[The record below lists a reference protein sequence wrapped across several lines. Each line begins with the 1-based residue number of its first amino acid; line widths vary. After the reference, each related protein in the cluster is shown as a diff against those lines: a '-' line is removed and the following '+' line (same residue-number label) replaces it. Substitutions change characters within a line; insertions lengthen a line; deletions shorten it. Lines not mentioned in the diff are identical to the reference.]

1 MKTPLCGMLTLA
13 AIYFTAQ
20 TTTPPTGKVGINTT
34 TPTESLDVKGHV
46 RIQELYSENE
56 QTGTELSETNNNK
69 TFTATDVVTANANG
83 VLGKKS
89 LSSIIA
95 AQTPNFPWRKVGTIE
110 SAVPADGLSMY
121 SKYKTGIGDYSSNGD
136 TIGSVFE
143 IKSTNATSDNGQQF
157 GLINGPYKWHLST
170 ENTTD
175 KSGAFTLT
183 KRNSNENG
191 GQARV
196 FSLTKDSKI
205 YLGAALSDTSGGGA
219 KIFIDGKDGKI
230 GINKGSADYALD
242 VNGQAKIST
251 LNDQD
256 PTTTNLK
263 MVVADANGVLGK
275 ANIPSIPT
283 IPTEPWRQLGGTNEA
298 TANNQN
304 IYQNGKVG
312 IGNYASTSSFNS
324 DFEVNSS
331 HNGYH
336 VGIANGQDTK
346 WNLSTEND
354 NEKPFTITRRHSS
367 NNGGEGR
374 VLSLTKDT
382 KLYLGS
388 NIDTNGNRA
397 NILVDGKNGK
407 IGINKNTAD
416 HHLDV
421 AGTAKISDNIFLND
435 KWNIGLKGNSLMFY
449 SSGTKAD
456 TNNKFTL
463 TNEGKLFLGKDMNGD
478 GNGTG
483 ANVFLDGKDG
493 KVAIGKNSADYK
505 LDVAGDAKISGLK
518 DGNGYTATHM
528 VVADANGV
536 LGKANIPT
544 IPTEPWQVA
553 GGTIQATANNQ
564 KIYQNNKVGIGDYS
578 STDIG
583 SNFEINGGGSS
594 QLGLINGTSKWDIST
609 EDKALTF
616 TKRKPENGRIFS
628 ITDKAIIYLG
638 NTLLTQN
645 GSGAKLILDGGN
657 GKIGINKNSADYNLD
672 VVGDAKI
679 SGLKTTSDDITNGG
693 TTSKYSPAKMVVADA
708 NGVLGKVDIPVIPTI
723 PTEPWRQL
731 GGTNEATTNS
741 QNIYQN
747 GKVGIGNY
755 TSTSSFDSDF
765 EVSSNRNGYQ
775 IGIANGDSKWN
786 LSTESGEE
794 RAFSITKR
802 HPNNQGRLLSLDK
815 DAKLYLGNTLLNT
828 SGSGAKIL
836 VDGGQGKIGVGKN
849 SAEYNLDVAGNA
861 KISGLPDKGSNDTVK
876 MVVVDNSGVLKKAD
890 IPSGNGNGVKNHT
903 GSNDAV
909 QCNSS
914 NAGTI
919 HYKEGVTVNKQSTSV
934 MGFCMKTSDSKYR
947 WFYMFGGAGTT
958 TGSAADAP
966 NFGDGL

>member
-34 TPTESLDVKGHV
+34 EPTETLDVKGKV
-46 RIQELYSENE
+46 RIQELYSEND
-56 QTGTELSETNNNK
+56 QTGTKLSETDDNK

-95 AQTPNFPWRKVGTIE
+95 AQTPNFPWKKVGTTDN
-110 SAVPADGLSMY
+110 AVPANGLSMY
-121 SKYKTGIGDYSSNGD
+121 SKYKAGIGDYSNAGSEIKGALEVLDGPEDQFALRRDNYIWNFNAYTVNNNPFLTIVGRPNNKRLLSLSSLGALYLGSGMTD
-136 TIGSVFE
+136 SAGSGANLILDGGTGTIG
-143 IKSTNATSDNGQQF
+143 IGKNST
-157 GLINGPYKWHLST
+157 
-170 ENTTD
+170 
-175 KSGAFTLT
+175 
-183 KRNSNENG
+183 
-191 GQARV
+191 
-196 FSLTKDSKI
+196 
-205 YLGAALSDTSGGGA
+205 
-219 KIFIDGKDGKI
+219 
-230 GINKGSADYALD
+230 DYDLD
-242 VNGQAKIST
+242 VNGYTRISQLPTSNDYAKYY
-251 LNDQD
+251 
-256 PTTTNLK
+256 TTENGTRVQKTKTNKYVPAK
-263 MVVADANGVLGK
+263 MVVVDADGVLGK
-275 ANIPSIPT
+275 QDFPSIPT
-283 IPTEPWRQLGGTNEA
+283 IPTEPWNKLGGTTQA
-298 TANNQN
+298 TANTDN

-312 IGNYASTSSFNS
+312 IGNYASTSTFDS
-324 DFEVNSS
+324 DFEVNSNR
-331 HNGYH
+331 NGYH
-336 VGIANGQDTK
+336 IGIANGADTK

-354 NEKPFTITRRHSS
+354 NEKPFTITRRHSR

-388 NIDTNGNRA
+388 DIDTNGSRA
-397 NILVDGKNGK
+397 KILVDGKNGK

-435 KWNIGLKGNSLMFY
+435 KWNIGLKENSLMFY

-528 VVADANGV
+528 VVADTNGV
-536 LGKANIPT
+536 LGKANIPS

-553 GGTIQATANNQ
+553 GGTTQATANNQ

-578 STDIG
+578 STGADI
-583 SNFEINGGGSS
+583 SSSFEINGGGTS
-594 QLGLINGTSKWDIST
+594 QLGLINTKDNVLTKWDIST
-609 EDKALTF
+609 EDKSLTF

-628 ITDKAIIYLG
+628 LTDKAIIYLG

-657 GKIGINKNSADYNLD
+657 GKIGINKNSA
-672 VVGDAKI
+672 
-679 SGLKTTSDDITNGG
+679 
-693 TTSKYSPAKMVVADA
+693 
-708 NGVLGKVDIPVIPTI
+708 
-723 PTEPWRQL
+723 
-731 GGTNEATTNS
+731 
-741 QNIYQN
+741 
-747 GKVGIGNY
+747 
-755 TSTSSFDSDF
+755 
-765 EVSSNRNGYQ
+765 
-775 IGIANGDSKWN
+775 
-786 LSTESGEE
+786 
-794 RAFSITKR
+794 
-802 HPNNQGRLLSLDK
+802 
-815 DAKLYLGNTLLNT
+815 
-828 SGSGAKIL
+828 
-836 VDGGQGKIGVGKN
+836 
-849 SAEYNLDVAGNA
+849 EYNLDVAGDA
-861 KISGLPDKGSNDTVK
+861 KISGLPDKGSSDTVK

-890 IPSGNGNGVKNHT
+890 IPTGGGSGNGVTKHDSSST
-903 GSNDAV
+903 P
-909 QCNSS
+909 QCNAA

-919 HYKEGVTVNKQSTSV
+919 HYKEGVTVNGTQTSV

-947 WFYMFGGAGTT
+947 WFYIFGGAGTT
-958 TGSAADAP
+958 TGSKEDAP
-966 NFGDGL
+966 TFGAGL

>member
-34 TPTESLDVKGHV
+34 TPTETLDVKGKV
-46 RIQELYSENE
+46 RIQGLYSEND
-56 QTGTELSETNNNK
+56 QTGTKLSETDDNK

-95 AQTPNFPWRKVGTIE
+95 TQTPNFPWKKVGTE
-110 SAVPADGLSMY
+110 NENAVPASGLKIY
-121 SKYKTGIGDYSSNGD
+121 SKYAVGIGDYSSTSAD
-136 TIGSVFE
+136 IGSSFE
-143 IKSTNATSDNGQQF
+143 ISGGGTSQL
-157 GLINGPYKWHLST
+157 GLINGTSKWDIST
-170 ENTTD
+170 EDKSLTFTKRKPENGRIFSITD
-175 KSGAFTLT
+175 KAI
-183 KRNSNENG
+183 
-191 GQARV
+191 
-196 FSLTKDSKI
+196 I
-205 YLGAALSDTSGGGA
+205 YLGNTLLSQDGSGA
-219 KIFIDGKDGKI
+219 KLILDGGNGKI
-230 GINKGSADYALD
+230 GINQNSASYNLD
-242 VNGQAKIST
+242 VAGDAKISG
-251 LNDQD
+251 
-256 PTTTNLK
+256 LK
-263 MVVADANGVLGK
+263 SGTGYTATHMVVADANGVLGK
-275 ANIPSIPT
+275 QDFPSIPT
-283 IPTEPWRQLGGTNEA
+283 IPTEPWNKLGGTTQA
-298 TANNQN
+298 TANTDN

-312 IGNYASTSSFNS
+312 IGNYASTSTFDS
-324 DFEVNSS
+324 DFEVNSNR
-331 HNGYH
+331 NGYH
-336 VGIANGQDTK
+336 IGIANGADTK

-354 NEKPFTITRRHSS
+354 NEKPFTITRRHSR

-388 NIDTNGNRA
+388 DIDTNGSRA
-397 NILVDGKNGK
+397 KILVDGKNGK

-518 DGNGYTATHM
+518 EGTGYTATHM

-536 LGKANIPT
+536 LGKASIP
-544 IPTEPWQVA
+544 
-553 GGTIQATANNQ
+553 
-564 KIYQNNKVGIGDYS
+564 S
-578 STDIG
+578 
-583 SNFEINGGGSS
+583 
-594 QLGLINGTSKWDIST
+594 
-609 EDKALTF
+609 
-616 TKRKPENGRIFS
+616 
-628 ITDKAIIYLG
+628 
-638 NTLLTQN
+638 
-645 GSGAKLILDGGN
+645 
-657 GKIGINKNSADYNLD
+657 
-672 VVGDAKI
+672 
-679 SGLKTTSDDITNGG
+679 
-693 TTSKYSPAKMVVADA
+693 
-708 NGVLGKVDIPVIPTI
+708 IPTI

-731 GGTNEATTNS
+731 GGTNEATANT

-755 TSTSSFDSDF
+755 TSISTFESDF
-765 EVSSNRNGYQ
+765 EVNSNRNGYQ

-786 LSTESGEE
+786 LSTESGDE
-794 RAFSITKR
+794 RAFTITKR

-815 DAKLYLGNTLLNT
+815 DAKLYLGNALFNT
-828 SGSGAKIL
+828 SGNGAKIL
-836 VDGGQGKIGVGKN
+836 LDGGQGKVAIGKN

-861 KISGLPDKGSNDTVK
+861 GIKGQLNLIDSSNDNNKFLTYTEGTQLLFDKKIAVPILHTTQTGVMASLTNVGKLYLGNNLTKPNGETIYTENAKIFLNGEEGKVAIGKNSADYNLDVVGTAKISGLPNKDSSDTVK

-890 IPSGNGNGVKNHT
+890 IPTGGGSGNGVTKHDSSST
-903 GSNDAV
+903 P
-909 QCNSS
+909 QCNAA

-919 HYKEGVTVNKQSTSV
+919 HYKEGVTVNGTQTSV

-947 WFYMFGGAGTT
+947 WFYIFGGAGTT
-958 TGSAADAP
+958 TGSKEDAP
-966 NFGDGL
+966 TFGVGL

>member
-34 TPTESLDVKGHV
+34 EPTETLDVKGKV
-46 RIQELYSENE
+46 RIQELYSEND
-56 QTGTELSETNNNK
+56 QTGTNNNA
-69 TFTATDVVTANANG
+69 TFTATNVVTADDSG

-95 AQTPNFPWRKVGTIE
+95 AQTPNFPWKKVGTTE
-110 SAVPADGLSMY
+110 NAVPAEGLKIY
-121 SKYKTGIGDYSSNGD
+121 SKYAVGIGDYSATNSSV
-136 TIGSVFE
+136 GSSFE
-143 IKSTNATSDNGQQF
+143 IKGGGTTQL
-157 GLINGPYKWHLST
+157 GLINGTSKWNIST
-170 ENTTD
+170 ED
-175 KSGAFTLT
+175 KSLTFT
-183 KRNSNENG
+183 KRAPENG
-191 GQARV
+191 RI
-196 FSLTKDSKI
+196 FSLTDKAII
-205 YLGAALSDTSGGGA
+205 YLGNTLTTESGGNA
-219 KIFIDGKDGKI
+219 KLVLDGGNGKI
-230 GINKGSADYALD
+230 GINKSTANYSLD
-242 VNGQAKIST
+242 VDGDAKISG
-251 LNDQD
+251 
-256 PTTTNLK
+256 LK
-263 MVVADANGVLGK
+263 SGTGYTASHMVVADANGVLGK
-275 ANIPSIPT
+275 VDIPT

-312 IGNYASTSSFNS
+312 IGNYASTSSFDS

-336 VGIANGQDTK
+336 IGIANGQDTK
-346 WNLSTEND
+346 WNLSAEND
-354 NEKPFTITRRHSS
+354 NERPFTITRRHSS

-528 VVADANGV
+528 VVADTNGV
-536 LGKANIPT
+536 LGKANIP
-544 IPTEPWQVA
+544 
-553 GGTIQATANNQ
+553 
-564 KIYQNNKVGIGDYS
+564 S
-578 STDIG
+578 
-583 SNFEINGGGSS
+583 
-594 QLGLINGTSKWDIST
+594 
-609 EDKALTF
+609 
-616 TKRKPENGRIFS
+616 
-628 ITDKAIIYLG
+628 
-638 NTLLTQN
+638 
-645 GSGAKLILDGGN
+645 
-657 GKIGINKNSADYNLD
+657 
-672 VVGDAKI
+672 
-679 SGLKTTSDDITNGG
+679 
-693 TTSKYSPAKMVVADA
+693 
-708 NGVLGKVDIPVIPTI
+708 I

-731 GGTNEATTNS
+731 GGTNEATANN

-755 TSTSSFDSDF
+755 ASTSSFDSDF
-765 EVSSNRNGYQ
+765 EVNSSHNGYH
-775 IGIANGDSKWN
+775 IGIANGADTKWN
-786 LSTESGEE
+786 LSAESGNEK
-794 RAFSITKR
+794 AFTITKR
-802 HPNNQGRLLSLDK
+802 HTDGAGRLLSLDK
-815 DAKLYLGNTLLNT
+815 DAKLYLGNTLLNN
-828 SGSGAKIL
+828 SGNGAKIL
-836 VDGGQGKIGVGKN
+836 VDGGQGKVAIGKN

-861 KISGLPDKGSNDTVK
+861 KISGLPEKSASDTVK
-876 MVVVDNSGVLKKAD
+876 MVVVDNSGVLKKTD

-909 QCNSS
+909 QCNAS

-919 HYKEGVTVNKQSTSV
+919 HYKEGVTVNGQSTSV
-934 MGFCMKTSDSKYR
+934 MGFCMKTASTSNKYR
-947 WFYMFGGAGTT
+947 WFYIFGGAGTT
-958 TGSAADAP
+958 AGSEDATP